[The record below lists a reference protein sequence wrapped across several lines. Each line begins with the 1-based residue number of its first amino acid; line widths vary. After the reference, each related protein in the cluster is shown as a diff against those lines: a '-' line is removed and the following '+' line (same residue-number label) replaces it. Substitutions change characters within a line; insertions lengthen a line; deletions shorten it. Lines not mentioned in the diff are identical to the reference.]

1 MINLR
6 NLITSAILTGIIV
19 LTGCSAKT
27 TKQVSNASN
36 QQTAAV
42 TEAKKTLTISDGT
55 LNMRNTLKEMKEKFG
70 AKDEDGA
77 VKVSSQLEENWSVIE
92 DSVKDKNKELY
103 ENVEGPL
110 DTINAAVKITPLDVK
125 TITTSIDLL
134 DKVLT
139 DIQKLK

>member
-6 NLITSAILTGIIV
+6 NLITSAILVGIIV
-19 LTGCSAKT
+19 LTGCSSKT
-27 TKQVSNASN
+27 TEQVSNASS

-42 TEAKKTLTISDGT
+42 IEAKNALTISDGAS
-55 LNMRNTLKEMKEKFG
+55 NMRNTLKEMKEKFE
-70 AKDEDGA
+70 AKDDDNA

-92 DSVKDKNKELY
+92 DGVKDKNKELY
-103 ENVEGPL
+103 EKVEGPL
-110 DTINAAVKITPLDVK
+110 DTINAAVKIEPLDVK
-125 TITTSIDLL
+125 TITTSIDSL